1 MRFKIKA
8 EALADLEEIYAYS
21 LAEHDLDHAETYLAK
36 LREQFDRLI
45 EFPRL
50 APVASGLKQPL
61 RVWKYGR
68 HHIYYAEGK
77 ETLTI
82 VRILH
87 HARDAAHQFRTSV
100 PGT

>member
-1 MRFKIKA
+1 MRFDIKA
-8 EALADLEEIYAYS
+8 EALADLEEIYAYG
-21 LAEHDLDHAETYLAK
+21 LAEHGLEHAGTYLAK
-36 LREQFDRLI
+36 LRDQFDRLI

-50 APVASGLKQPL
+50 GPVASGLRQSL
-61 RVWKYGR
+61 RVWKCGR

-87 HARDAAHQFRTSV
+87 HARDAAQQF
-100 PGT
+100 GA